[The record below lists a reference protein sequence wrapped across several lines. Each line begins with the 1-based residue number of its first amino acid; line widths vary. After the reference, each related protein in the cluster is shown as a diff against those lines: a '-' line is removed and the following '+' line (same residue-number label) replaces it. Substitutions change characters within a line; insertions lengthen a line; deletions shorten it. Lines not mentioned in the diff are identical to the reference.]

1 MINKLESFSDTELL
15 ALCVWREARGEHSQA
30 AKLAVAA
37 SIMNRV
43 HGPKWWG
50 NSIRTVILKPWQY
63 SSFNHN
69 DPNTGKWPVAG
80 HEHWEECLR
89 IATDLLAGLLK
100 DNTMGAVSYFDR
112 TLDDCP
118 PRWAAKMYHTC
129 DIEDFHFY
137 AEHAPSSKT
146 VSIQTSSP
154 HNAVGQMNATGPVVN
169 APQSNTS
176 HNLQNEAQS
185 TTTEQSLTEPQA
197 VLDSEPHS

>member
-1 MINKLESFSDTELL
+1 MINKLEQLNDTELL

-69 DPNTGKWPVAG
+69 DPNAGKWPVAG

-137 AEHAPSSKT
+137 AEHTPSSQVAKAHDE
-146 VSIQTSSP
+146 SFP
-154 HNAVGQMNATGPVVN
+154 LNATGPVVTS
-169 APQSNTS
+169 PQSNTS
-176 HNLQNEAQS
+176 HNSQNEAQN
-185 TTTEQSLTEPQA
+185 TTTEQSLVAPQA